1 MGDIIPERTPLLIA
15 AEINI
20 IKQQTEKMVLNNF
33 IEIGRRLTEAKV
45 LFKYGEWGKW
55 LKESVGFSQNRAEK
69 LMRLY
74 EAYGSQQLALRGT
87 GMQAQELPN
96 LSYTHALIILGV
108 PEEDRAQF
116 ISDIDIES
124 MTTRELQQAVDDLKQ
139 SQQEKAGL
147 QKALND
153 EKEKNT
159 QLAKE
164 CDNLKKETNDLWK
177 SKQEL
182 QQDVEKK
189 AMENK
194 KLTENSNFKSYQR
207 VSNELAAAQIKLLT
221 SKVAFRY
228 ETLGKAFKELTFE
241 MDLLAKIDPQV
252 YGEYKKM
259 VNDFLIKAMQ
269 ERMGN

>member
-1 MGDIIPERTPLLIA
+1 MGDIISERTPLLIA

-20 IKQQTEKMVLNNF
+20 IKHQTEKMVLNNF
-33 IEIGRRLTEAKV
+33 IEIGRRLTEAKG
-45 LFKYGEWGKW
+45 LFKFGEWAKW
-55 LKESVGFSQNRAEK
+55 LKESVGFSQSRAEK

-74 EAYGSQQLALRGT
+74 DAYGLQQPALRGSEA
-87 GMQAQELPN
+87 QALELPN
-96 LSYTHALIILGV
+96 LSYTHALILLGV

-116 ISDIDIES
+116 INDIDIES
-124 MTTRELQQAVDDLKQ
+124 LTTRELQLAVNDLKQ

-147 QKALND
+147 QTALND

-159 QLAKE
+159 QLARE
-164 CDNLKKETNDLWK
+164 CDNLKKETNDLRK

-189 AMENK
+189 VMENK
-194 KLTENSNFKSYQR
+194 KLTENSNLKSYQR

-221 SKVAFRY
+221 GKVAFRY
-228 ETLGKAFKELTFE
+228 ETLDKAFKELTYE

-252 YGEYKKM
+252 HGEYKKIL
-259 VNDFLIKAMQ
+259 NDFLIKAM
-269 ERMGN
+269 EKRMGN